1 MIMNEMKSYLNT
13 LANTEIATTNNK
25 VEQKASRQIK
35 ENLTNLLTDLL
46 KGAETENQV
55 VVMRTEKGVGIA
67 INNEIGWVSIEINA
81 VVKTLDYDL
90 VEENEIYHDKV
101 ESREL
106 KAKEQAEAKAKKI
119 AQQKKLQEKKAE
131 LKAIKEAE

>member
-1 MIMNEMKSYLNT
+1 MNELKSYLNT

-67 INNEIGWVSIEINA
+67 INNEAGWVSIEINA

-90 VEENEIYHDKV
+90 VEENEIYHEKV

-106 KAKEQAEAKAKKI
+106 RAKEQAEAKAKKI

>member
-1 MIMNEMKSYLNT
+1 MNEMKSYLNT

>member
-1 MIMNEMKSYLNT
+1 MNEMKSYLNT

-35 ENLTNLLTDLL
+35 ENLTNLLTNLL
-46 KGAETENQV
+46 KGVETENQV
-55 VVMRTEKGVGIA
+55 VVMRTEKGIGIA

-90 VEENEIYHDKV
+90 VEENEIYHEKV

-106 KAKEQAEAKAKKI
+106 KAKELAETKAKKI

>member
-1 MIMNEMKSYLNT
+1 MNELKSYLNT

-35 ENLTNLLTDLL
+35 ENLTNLLTNLL

-67 INNEIGWVSIEINA
+67 INNEAGWVSIEINA

-90 VEENEIYHDKV
+90 VEENEIYHEKV

-106 KAKEQAEAKAKKI
+106 RAKEQAEAKAKKI

>member
-1 MIMNEMKSYLNT
+1 MNEMKSYLNT
-13 LANTEIATTNNK
+13 LANTEIETTNNK

-90 VEENEIYHDKV
+90 VEENEIYHEKV

-106 KAKEQAEAKAKKI
+106 RAKEQAETKAKKI

>member
-1 MIMNEMKSYLNT
+1 MKSYLNT

-35 ENLTNLLTDLL
+35 ENLTNLLTNLL
-46 KGAETENQV
+46 KNAETENQV

-67 INNEIGWVSIEINA
+67 VNNEIGWVSIEINA

-90 VEENEIYHDKV
+90 FEENEIYHDKV

-106 KAKEQAEAKAKKI
+106 RAKEQAEAKAKKI

>member
-1 MIMNEMKSYLNT
+1 MNELKSYLNT

-67 INNEIGWVSIEINA
+67 INNEAGWVSIEINA

-90 VEENEIYHDKV
+90 VEENEIYHEKV
-101 ESREL
+101 ENREL
-106 KAKEQAEAKAKKI
+106 RAKEQAEAKAKKI

>member
-1 MIMNEMKSYLNT
+1 MNEMKSYLNT

-90 VEENEIYHDKV
+90 VEENEIYHEKV
-101 ESREL
+101 ETREL
-106 KAKEQAEAKAKKI
+106 KAKELAETKAKKI

>member
-1 MIMNEMKSYLNT
+1 MNEMKSYLNT

-35 ENLTNLLTDLL
+35 ENLTNLLTNLL
-46 KGAETENQV
+46 KNAETENQV

-90 VEENEIYHDKV
+90 VEENEIYHEKV

-106 KAKEQAEAKAKKI
+106 RAKEQAEAKAKKI

-131 LKAIKEAE
+131 LKTIKEAE

>member
-1 MIMNEMKSYLNT
+1 MNEMKSYLNT

-106 KAKEQAEAKAKKI
+106 KAKEQAEAKAIKI

>member
-1 MIMNEMKSYLNT
+1 MNELKSYLNT

-46 KGAETENQV
+46 KGVETENQV

-67 INNEIGWVSIEINA
+67 INNEAGWVSIEINA

-90 VEENEIYHDKV
+90 VEENEIYHEKV

-106 KAKEQAEAKAKKI
+106 RAKEQAEAKAKKI

>member
-1 MIMNEMKSYLNT
+1 MNEMKSYLNT

-46 KGAETENQV
+46 KNAETENQV

-106 KAKEQAEAKAKKI
+106 RAKEQAEAKAKKI

>member
-1 MIMNEMKSYLNT
+1 MNEMKSYLNT

-67 INNEIGWVSIEINA
+67 INNEIGWISIEINA

>member
-1 MIMNEMKSYLNT
+1 MNEMKSYLNT

-90 VEENEIYHDKV
+90 VEENEIYHEKV

-106 KAKEQAEAKAKKI
+106 KAKELAETKAKKI